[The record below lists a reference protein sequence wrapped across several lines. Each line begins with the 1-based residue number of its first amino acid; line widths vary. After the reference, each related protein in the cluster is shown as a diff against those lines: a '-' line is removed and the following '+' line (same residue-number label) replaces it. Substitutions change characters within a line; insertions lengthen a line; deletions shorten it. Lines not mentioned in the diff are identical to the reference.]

1 MSKFIEYAVGALAAL
16 FIVAWQGAA
25 LGGSLDG
32 PDVQTMSVSVRYADL
47 DLSRPADVKVLYQR
61 IGRAANAVCGER
73 ELTGS
78 HLPLPSWRRCVAD
91 AVDHAVVQLDRPALS
106 AYHREHT
113 TDVAR
118 KG

>member
-32 PDVQTMSVSVRYADL
+32 PAGQTVSISVRYADL
-47 DLSRPADVKVLYQR
+47 DLSRPADVKTLYQR
-61 IGRAANAVCGER
+61 IRHAADRACGER

-78 HLPLPSWRRCVAD
+78 HTVIPSWKHCVTD
-91 AVDHAVVQLDRPALS
+91 AVDNAVIQLDRPALS